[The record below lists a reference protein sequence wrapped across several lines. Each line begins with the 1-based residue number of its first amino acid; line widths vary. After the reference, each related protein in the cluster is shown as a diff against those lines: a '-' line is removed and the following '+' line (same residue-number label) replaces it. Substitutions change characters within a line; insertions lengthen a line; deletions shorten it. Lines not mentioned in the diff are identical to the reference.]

1 MRAVSFHILDLFAD
15 LFQLG
20 FALDDNLGDL
30 GVVCFSAERI
40 QLAAEFLA
48 DELKRS
54 PDGQLLV
61 CRFEGLIQMRFE
73 PAQFLWEIRA
83 SGEKRHVFCQ
93 VIIVE
98 SNLESDLPDT
108 FEKERAIASRRV
120 AEACEVLREHG
131 RWIWNCTN
139 PRTTATRCG
148 RCHGPYPSDD
158 R

>member
-1 MRAVSFHILDLFAD
+1 MGAVGSSEDGVLRGASSGEGGWAIQAVAPQPENPSLSFYILDLFAN

-61 CRFEGLIQMRFE
+61 VVSM
-73 PAQFLWEIRA
+73 
-83 SGEKRHVFCQ
+83 S
-93 VIIVE
+93 
-98 SNLESDLPDT
+98 
-108 FEKERAIASRRV
+108 
-120 AEACEVLREHG
+120 
-131 RWIWNCTN
+131 
-139 PRTTATRCG
+139 
-148 RCHGPYPSDD
+148 
-158 R
+158 